1 MLTAILIALAAF
13 FAGAVSAV
21 AGFGIGSILTPLL
34 GLTIGVKLA
43 VAGAAIPHFL
53 GNALRLWTLRHRVDK
68 QVLRT
73 FGLMS
78 GAGALA
84 GALLAAAGPSP
95 GLQRNLGRVL
105 CHH

>member
-1 MLTAILIALAAF
+1 MLAAALIAIAAF

-43 VAGAAIPHFL
+43 VAAAAIPHFI
-53 GNALRLWTLRHRVDK
+53 GNAIRLWTLRRQVDK
-68 QVLRT
+68 QVLKT
-73 FGLMS
+73 FGVMS

-84 GALLAAAGPSP
+84 GALLHAVVATSWLKLVFAI
-95 GLQRNLGRVL
+95 VL
-105 CHH
+105 II

>member
-1 MLTAILIALAAF
+1 MAFAILVGVISFL
-13 FAGAVSAV
+13 AGAVSAV

-43 VAGAAIPHFL
+43 VAGAAIPHFI
-53 GNALRLWTLRHRVDK
+53 GNALRLWTLRDRVDK
-68 QVLRT
+68 QVLKT

-84 GALLAAAGPSP
+84 GALLHAMVQTSA
-95 GLQRNLGRVL
+95 LKI
-105 CHH
+105 